1 MKNLSLRKSLTVLTL
16 VCLVGNLSLLQCAAQ
31 SYETSL
37 TSGTATENFDGLGI
51 NSLATLPDGWV
62 FAQGVTLPVYSS
74 PLSCQSP
81 PFRFLTNSSYGAPFN
96 CRDCTRAYDGGTSGG
111 TGNTAS
117 PTGGGRINYSDLG
130 ASDRSVGFMSLNST
144 VTNSTTDYRSPT
156 NYVMFG
162 FVNNTGSNIV
172 SLAVTN
178 NIKLFRMNNPATY
191 TPSTAFYYSYDGSN
205 WTSLAAGKIAS
216 FNVASNYY
224 FSAPV
229 VSNVSFTIS
238 SLNIS
243 NGSPFYLA
251 WQFLIANSSG
261 SGSSGLALDDVGL
274 KATFGV
280 GATIGNSVWPVSSGN
295 WNTAGNWLGSTLPI
309 SGNTLV
315 FTGSG
320 GNSTNNL
327 AAVSTGTGTL
337 GALVF
342 SNSAG
347 SYAVTGGAVSLAGGV
362 TNNSTSAQTIGLPI
376 TLLAD
381 QSIVAASGNLILNGN
396 LTNSSTTTTFGGN
409 SNLTLNGAVVASG
422 NLTMAGTGKLL
433 LNGSNTY
440 SGATILNSG
449 TTQLGGSEKIPDA
462 SAVSVATG
470 ATFDLN
476 NFSETIGNLAGAGS
490 VTLSNATL
498 TFSSGSGSFSGTIS
512 GNGGLTKIG
521 SGTQTITAT
530 NNYHGTTLISGGTLA
545 VGPTAVLGDG
555 TINLNGGTY
564 QTTGTRDLT
573 NGILQNAL
581 VLSSNSIIQNSTSAT
596 AGTRNLPFAGSLSG
610 TSGTLTLQ
618 NIATGNFTNVLHLRI
633 HGVVTNFALPI
644 VFDNSLAASAVNN
657 TAQLGAYNTN
667 GSLPQLYS
675 GNISG
680 PGRFFR
686 SSLFPGLGGTA
697 ILTGSNTFTL
707 GTTVNRGYLGLGS
720 DSISSGGVVVSG
732 PVGTGTLQ
740 IDDDTVAGQP
750 GVGIFAYGGAR
761 TIENRILLNG
771 VTNTV
776 ISGTN
781 KLTLAGSFDVGGVP
795 KILTLSNSALT
806 VISGSF
812 TNTANFTKAG
822 PGQLVLTADNGQ
834 FWSGSFALTEGAVAA
849 NNVSGSATGTNT
861 LTISGGTLMGTGLVA
876 NAIIATS
883 GGSVTPGYNVGT
895 LTLTSGLDLTG
906 GGALVWTLGANST
919 NSPGVN
925 YSQLALTGGE
935 LKLGGAS
942 VLTLAFTNSATAP
955 AAANSFWQVVRK
967 WRIATLVGGAIS
979 SGGAFT
985 TISNGTNAAGTFA
998 TSTDGAGVLLT
1009 FTPSATNTNPPAIGR
1024 VSLSGSTLSF
1034 YLTNGSSGAA
1044 FQIVTSTN
1052 LTQAIGFWSV
1062 ATNGNFSANGTTTNG
1077 LIINPAEPQRFYR
1090 VKLP

>member
-1 MKNLSLRKSLTVLTL
+1 
-16 VCLVGNLSLLQCAAQ
+16 
-31 SYETSL
+31 
-37 TSGTATENFDGLGI
+37 
-51 NSLATLPDGWV
+51 
-62 FAQGVTLPVYSS
+62 
-74 PLSCQSP
+74 
-81 PFRFLTNSSYGAPFN
+81 
-96 CRDCTRAYDGGTSGG
+96 
-111 TGNTAS
+111 
-117 PTGGGRINYSDLG
+117 
-130 ASDRSVGFMSLNST
+130 
-144 VTNSTTDYRSPT
+144 
-156 NYVMFG
+156 
-162 FVNNTGSNIV
+162 
-172 SLAVTN
+172 
-178 NIKLFRMNNPATY
+178 
-191 TPSTAFYYSYDGSN
+191 
-205 WTSLAAGKIAS
+205 
-216 FNVASNYY
+216 
-224 FSAPV
+224 
-229 VSNVSFTIS
+229 
-238 SLNIS
+238 
-243 NGSPFYLA
+243 
-251 WQFLIANSSG
+251 
-261 SGSSGLALDDVGL
+261 
-274 KATFGV
+274 
-280 GATIGNSVWPVSSGN
+280 
-295 WNTAGNWLGSTLPI
+295 
-309 SGNTLV
+309 
-315 FTGSG
+315 
-320 GNSTNNL
+320 
-327 AAVSTGTGTL
+327 
-337 GALVF
+337 
-342 SNSAG
+342 
-347 SYAVTGGAVSLAGGV
+347 
-362 TNNSTSAQTIGLPI
+362 
-376 TLLAD
+376 
-381 QSIVAASGNLILNGN
+381 
-396 LTNSSTTTTFGGN
+396 
-409 SNLTLNGAVVASG
+409 
-422 NLTMAGTGKLL
+422 
-433 LNGSNTY
+433 
-440 SGATILNSG
+440 
-449 TTQLGGSEKIPDA
+449 
-462 SAVSVATG
+462 
-470 ATFDLN
+470 
-476 NFSETIGNLAGAGS
+476 
-490 VTLSNATL
+490 
-498 TFSSGSGSFSGTIS
+498 
-512 GNGGLTKIG
+512 
-521 SGTQTITAT
+521 
-530 NNYHGTTLISGGTLA
+530 
-545 VGPTAVLGDG
+545 
-555 TINLNGGTY
+555 
-564 QTTGTRDLT
+564 
-573 NGILQNAL
+573 
-581 VLSSNSIIQNSTSAT
+581 
-596 AGTRNLPFAGSLSG
+596 
-610 TSGTLTLQ
+610 
-618 NIATGNFTNVLHLRI
+618 
-633 HGVVTNFALPI
+633 
-644 VFDNSLAASAVNN
+644 
-657 TAQLGAYNTN
+657 
-667 GSLPQLYS
+667 
-675 GNISG
+675 
-680 PGRFFR
+680 
-686 SSLFPGLGGTA
+686 
-697 ILTGSNTFTL
+697 
-707 GTTVNRGYLGLGS
+707 
-720 DSISSGGVVVSG
+720 
-732 PVGTGTLQ
+732 
-740 IDDDTVAGQP
+740 
-750 GVGIFAYGGAR
+750 VGIFAYGGAR